1 MDDLNQVL
9 KSAQKALSAAL
20 LMDATEVMLDVRL
33 LMQKTLNVDHA
44 WLMGHGD
51 AQLSQAQIQVFNRLL
66 ERRIN
71 GEPMAYILG
80 AREFY
85 GLELKTTPATLIP
98 RPDTE
103 TLVDAALEK
112 IAPNMALKVLD
123 MGTGTG
129 AIALAVAS
137 QGAQAKITAVDFS
150 LEALKI
156 AQENAETLQLAN
168 IRFIQS
174 HWFDGLTNHMFDVIV
189 SNPPYIAKDD
199 VHLQQGDLR
208 FEPVSALASGVDGL
222 DDIRVI
228 VANAPKYLNENA
240 WLMLEHGYDQAAAVA
255 TLMASAGFKN
265 ICHVNDLAGIERVT
279 MGCWSLGS

>member
-1 MDDLNQVL
+1 MIQETVKATGALQIKLYGPDGKL
-9 KSAQKALSAAL
+9 KQEQNVKNLVVTTGKGYIASRMVSTPTAMSHMAIGSGTVDPAVGDTTLGSELGRVSLTSSTAVAAVV
-20 LMDATEVMLDVRL
+20 T
-33 LMQKTLNVDHA
+33 
-44 WLMGHGD
+44 
-51 AQLSQAQIQVFNRLL
+51 
-66 ERRIN
+66 
-71 GEPMAYILG
+71 YIASFG
-80 AREFY
+80 A
-85 GLELKTTPATLIP
+85 
-98 RPDTE
+98 
-103 TLVDAALEK
+103 
-112 IAPNMALKVLD
+112 
-123 MGTGTG
+123 GTGTG

-137 QGAQAKITAVDFS
+137 QRPQAKITAVDFS
-150 LEALKI
+150 LEALTV

-168 IRFIQS
+168 VRFIQS
-174 HWFDGLTNHMFDVIV
+174 HWFDGLTNDMFDFIV

-255 TLMASAGFKN
+255 TLMANAGFKN
-265 ICHVNDLAGIERVT
+265 IRHVNDLAGIERVT